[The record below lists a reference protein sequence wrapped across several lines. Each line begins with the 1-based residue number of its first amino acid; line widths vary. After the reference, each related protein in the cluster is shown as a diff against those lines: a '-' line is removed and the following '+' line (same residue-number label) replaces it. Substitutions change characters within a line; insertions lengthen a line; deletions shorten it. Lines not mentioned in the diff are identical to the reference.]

1 MSSKLSRVGKY
12 RFGFA
17 LLNVRSFWP
26 AETRQD
32 GDDNNE
38 RDTDDNLEPSY
49 LATLLKKL
57 ALAYLKAP
65 DRVGKLQAEAA
76 EGDESDI
83 LLMLTLIKGVLAEL
97 GFQPNGRQGGNE
109 ESERSGSGNGHAHG
123 KTTDPRPSGRDD
135 EDNGE
140 QS

>member
-1 MSSKLSRVGKY
+1 MIRFTARGEEGKY
-12 RFGFA
+12 
-17 LLNVRSFWP
+17 VP
-26 AETRQD
+26 ETRQD

-83 LLMLTLIKGVLAEL
+83 LLMLTLII
-97 GFQPNGRQGGNE
+97 
-109 ESERSGSGNGHAHG
+109 
-123 KTTDPRPSGRDD
+123 
-135 EDNGE
+135 
-140 QS
+140 